1 MAAIT
6 TIVAVSAL
14 AIAAGSAYQQSQAA
28 KSAAKD
34 RKEAGRVAQ
43 AEQAAQANQ
52 SRRAQVREERVRR
65 ATVLQSAQNTG
76 VSQSSGEIGATSALG
91 SLIGGNLASG
101 SRQAN
106 SAAGIGSL
114 SQSAANSDVR
124 GAQWGAIG
132 SFAGSVFGMAAGGM
146 GGSGEAPVNAP
157 VGQNSSPA
165 TVQPQRSIF
174 G

>member
-14 AIAAGSAYQQSQAA
+14 AVAAGAAYKQSQAA

-91 SLIGGNLASG
+91 SLIGGNLAAG
-101 SRQAN
+101 SRQAR
-106 SAAGIGSL
+106 SASGIGSL
-114 SQSAANSDVR
+114 SQSAANADQS

-132 SFAGSVFGMAAGGM
+132 NFAGSVFGAASSM
-146 GGSGEAPVNAP
+146 GGGGEAPINPP
-157 VGQNSSPA
+157 VGQNYSPA
-165 TVQPQRSIF
+165 TVQPRQSIF
-174 G
+174 N